1 MDSQLLN
8 EYRNNHTLRRDL
20 DRCRRE
26 NKQGNQTLGNV
37 GFCRFEGSK
46 EALSCEI
53 ARKKIQRSKIFRGKQ
68 IDLVRKMKLSVLVNM
83 LKSLLENTVQ
93 QAAQI
98 LAELKHDSKPTASFE
113 QLEFSFGMVREF
125 EVNKSV
131 QRKLAKR

>member
-1 MDSQLLN
+1 
-8 EYRNNHTLRRDL
+8 
-20 DRCRRE
+20 
-26 NKQGNQTLGNV
+26 
-37 GFCRFEGSK
+37 
-46 EALSCEI
+46 
-53 ARKKIQRSKIFRGKQ
+53 
-68 IDLVRKMKLSVLVNM
+68 MKLSVLVNI